1 MKGNEM
7 ENYKFVFDLDSTLT
21 KQEIL
26 PEISKCINK
35 YELMQNLTNE
45 TMLGNLSF
53 EESFKKRVDLLKCIP
68 ISKVK
73 SIVAKINLNEKIVK
87 FIKENPDRCTV
98 VTNNL
103 DIWICDL
110 MKELS
115 LENKYYSSIAHSN
128 GDFIDKIKVIIKKE
142 DIIKKMKGPIVAV
155 GDGSNDIK

>member
-1 MKGNEM
+1 MKI
-7 ENYKFVFDLDSTLT
+7 YKFVFDLDSTLT

-53 EESFKKRVDLLKCIP
+53 EESFKKRVDLLKYIP

-73 SIVAKINLNEKIVK
+73 SIVTKINLNEKIVK

-103 DIWICDL
+103 DLWICDL

-142 DIIKKMKGPIVAV
+142 DIIKK
-155 GDGSNDIK
+155 